1 MRLDT
6 LSVLLGHFFNPC
18 NKERAMDP
26 MNALIVEWVLSC
38 GSLPGFNERLE
49 ATKASWSISA
59 EPFTVSRGQGH
70 SKKGIPSLSSPQTL
84 QSTIRPLIST
94 SRSRDS
100 SIKYTGPDCCLFK
113 INVQPGVRFIDIEAV
128 FHKEDFNP
136 EPYIAQLKA
145 LLPPPPEAQPKTVKS
160 MIKAELI
167 AELDSLGLPTDGVV
181 LTLQERLEGARPPRI
196 IDRYGFLRAPV
207 DKLARE
213 LKQRIETEHEVLL
226 EGGGDFSPLVQ
237 IGKAEFETS
246 YTQAAGAEGG
256 GKRKRR
262 TRSLS
267 RLSLSRRRSRSL
279 LLRRR

>member
-1 MRLDT
+1 M
-6 LSVLLGHFFNPC
+6 
-18 NKERAMDP
+18 E
-26 MNALIVEWVLSC
+26 ALIVEWVLTC

-49 ATKASWSISA
+49 ATKAMWSVSA

-70 SKKGIPSLSSPQTL
+70 SKKGIPSLSAPQTL
-84 QSTIRPLIST
+84 HSTIRPLIST

-100 SIKYTGPDCCLFK
+100 SIKYAGSECCLFK

-136 EPYIAQLKA
+136 EPYIAQLKM
-145 LLPPPPEAQPKTVKS
+145 LLPPPPEAQPTPVKS
-160 MIKAELI
+160 MKKSELI
-167 AELDSLGLPTDGVV
+167 TELESLGLSTDGIVQA
-181 LTLQERLEGARPPRI
+181 LQERLEEARPPRI
-196 IDRYGFLRAPV
+196 VDTYRFLRAPV
-207 DKLARE
+207 DKLAKE

-237 IGKAEFETS
+237 IEKAEFETS
-246 YTQAAGAEGG
+246 YTRSSGAEGG